1 MNVSLMIV
9 SYFWLHIPHILSIL
23 INSLISGSHIN
34 FICSHLISIL
44 FSDNLSFGNWLLI
57 SWWRNSNWYWYPLI
71 MLSFILFTF
80 LVWVKMKMYIVW
92 IIVFIIFIVTIIV
105 WSSSS
110 AWEITSW
117 VIIW

>member
-1 MNVSLMIV
+1 MYIGLVIMSD
-9 SYFWLHIPHILSIL
+9 FWLHIPYILSIF

-44 FSDNLSFGNWLLI
+44 LSDYLRLGYGLLI
-57 SWWRNSNWYWYPLI
+57 SWWWNSNWYWNSLV
-71 MLSFILFTF
+71 MLFFILFTF